1 MPHSDSRQPLDVDA
15 LRATLRPQHAWRRL
29 DVVSST
35 GSTNADLL
43 SRAQSDVDVAGS
55 VLLAEFQSAGRG
67 RHGRNW
73 ATPPRAQIAMS
84 VGIDVTGIAA
94 EKWGWI
100 PLLTGVALVDSV
112 AQVCGVSVGLKWP
125 NDVLAGA
132 DKLAGVL
139 AEVASPSPV
148 IVIGLGLN
156 VSLTPEELPT
166 PTATSLQILGATA
179 LDRNVLVSA
188 ILDRLGAGV
197 PPQAMTISCG
207 ATICGAAS
215 PSVRRCGP
223 SCRAIATSSVSQR
236 ESTSRD
242 ACSSTTA
249 PTYTWWP
256 QATSRICGRHPAR
269 RANYPL
275 SAAARGS

>member
-1 MPHSDSRQPLDVDA
+1 MPHSDTRQPLDVDA
-15 LRATLRPQHAWRRL
+15 LRAAMLRPGHAWRRL

-43 SRAQSDVDVAGS
+43 SQAQSGVDVAGS

-94 EKWGWI
+94 EKWGWL

-112 AQVCGVSVGLKWP
+112 SQVGGVSVGLKWP

-139 AEVASPSPV
+139 AEVASPSPT

-156 VSLTPEELPT
+156 VSLTPDELPT
-166 PTATSLQILGATA
+166 PTATSLQMLGATV
-179 LDRNVLVSA
+179 LDRNILVSA
-188 ILDRLGAGV
+188 ILDRLGVLIERWRSNSGDDDRLRSDYLRCSLTIGTTVRALLPGDRDIVGVAKGIDESGRLLIDDGTDVHVVAAGDITHLR
-197 PPQAMTISCG
+197 PASG
-207 ATICGAAS
+207 A
-215 PSVRRCGP
+215 
-223 SCRAIATSSVSQR
+223 
-236 ESTSRD
+236 
-242 ACSSTTA
+242 
-249 PTYTWWP
+249 
-256 QATSRICGRHPAR
+256 
-269 RANYPL
+269 
-275 SAAARGS
+275 

>member
-1 MPHSDSRQPLDVDA
+1 MAHSDSRQPLDVDA
-15 LRATLRPQHAWRRL
+15 LRAKLRPGQAWRQI

-43 SRAQSDVDVAGS
+43 SRAQAGVDVAGS

-94 EKWGWI
+94 EKWGWL

-112 AQVCGVSVGLKWP
+112 AQVTGVSVGLKWP

-139 AEVASPSPV
+139 AEVASPSPM
-148 IVIGLGLN
+148 IVIGFGLN
-156 VSLTPEELPT
+156 VSLAPDELPT
-166 PTATSLQILGATA
+166 PTATSLQLLGATT
-179 LDRNVLVSA
+179 LDRNVVVSA
-188 ILDRLGAGV
+188 ILDRLGELIERWRSAAGHDD
-197 PPQAMTISCG
+197 QLRSDYLRCSLTIG
-207 ATICGAAS
+207 TT
-215 PSVRRCGP
+215 V
-223 SCRAIATSSVSQR
+223 RAILPGDRDIVGVATGID
-236 ESTSRD
+236 ES
-242 ACSSTTA
+242 
-249 PTYTWWP
+249 
-256 QATSRICGRHPAR
+256 GRLLIDDGTDVHVVAAGDITHLRPASG
-269 RANYPL
+269 A
-275 SAAARGS
+275 

>member
-1 MPHSDSRQPLDVDA
+1 MPDPDNRQPLDVDA
-15 LRATLRPQHAWRRL
+15 LRAKLHHQHAWRRL
-29 DVVSST
+29 DVVSNT

-43 SRAQSDVDVAGS
+43 SRAQSGVEVAGS

-73 ATPPRAQIAMS
+73 ATPTRAQIAMS

-94 EKWGWI
+94 EKWGWL
-100 PLLTGVALVDSV
+100 PLLTGVALVDSI
-112 AQVCGVSVGLKWP
+112 AQICGVNVGLKWP
-125 NDVLAGA
+125 NDVLAGT

-166 PTATSLQILGATA
+166 PTATSLRILGATA

-188 ILDRLGAGV
+188 ILDRLGVLIERWRSTAGHDD
-197 PPQAMTISCG
+197 QLRSDYLRCSLTIG
-207 ATICGAAS
+207 TT
-215 PSVRRCGP
+215 V
-223 SCRAIATSSVSQR
+223 RAILPGDRDIVGVAQGIDESGRLLIDDGTDLHVVAAGDITHLRPTSG
-236 ESTSRD
+236 
-242 ACSSTTA
+242 A
-249 PTYTWWP
+249 
-256 QATSRICGRHPAR
+256 
-269 RANYPL
+269 
-275 SAAARGS
+275 